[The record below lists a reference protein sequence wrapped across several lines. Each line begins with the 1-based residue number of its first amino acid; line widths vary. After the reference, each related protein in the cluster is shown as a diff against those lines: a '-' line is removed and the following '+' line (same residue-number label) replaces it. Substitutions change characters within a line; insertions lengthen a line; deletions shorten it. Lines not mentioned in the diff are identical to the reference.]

1 MYLHYI
7 KLRYMREKQQ
17 RMLKMKTPKTRQDF
31 IKLKRKLEADEENG
45 KLFYYMTVDHFI
57 KIVGKYFTGDL
68 KKQLMK
74 G

>member
-1 MYLHYI
+1 
-7 KLRYMREKQQ
+7 
-17 RMLKMKTPKTRQDF
+17 MKTPKTRQDF
-31 IKLKRKLEADEENG
+31 IKLKRKLEADKENG

-57 KIVGKYFTGDL
+57 KIVGKYFSGDL